1 MTKKS
6 FLSIAAAGFLISPSA
21 AYAASFDCA
30 QAHHWIE
37 KTICSD
43 VELSGLDEQLADS
56 YQQALAA
63 AANGAAL
70 KAEQKAWLKSTRNP
84 CKDIAC
90 LRQAYVNRIAD
101 LDGGVAAAPKANDIF
116 GEYERYDNGKP
127 AKDSATII
135 VKEEKDGRIHVQGD
149 ATWIGNAELG
159 NVNTGELE
167 GSFPLDNGKIHYADG
182 AEEGCRLTIAFAP
195 NGLTVSDDNVRC
207 GGLNVSFNG
216 QYRKVKGKP

>member
-1 MTKKS
+1 MIKKT
-6 FLSIAAAGFLISPSA
+6 FLLIAAAGFLIASPAS
-21 AYAASFDCA
+21 YAASFDCA
-30 QAHHWIE
+30 KARNWIE

-43 VELSGLDEQLADS
+43 VELSGLDEQLTDS
-56 YQQALAA
+56 YQNALAVA
-63 AANGAAL
+63 AKGEAL

-90 LRQAYVNRIAD
+90 LRQAYVNRIAG
-101 LDGGVAAAPKANDIF
+101 LDGVVAAAPKANGIF

-127 AKDSATII
+127 AKDSATIL
-135 VKEEKDGRIHVQGD
+135 VKEEKDGRIHVRGD
-149 ATWIGNAELG
+149 AAWVGNAERG

-182 AEEGCRLTIAFAP
+182 EAEGCRLTIAFAP
-195 NGLTVSDDNVRC
+195 NGLTVSDDNMRC